1 MGLGVLLVLLG
12 VPHRSHPL
20 TQRLLSKPAVET
32 ALPPEIGLL
41 TTAGAPYCFCPMKV
55 TLPVDRSTLRTTA
68 TWPGPHFSPKM
79 RRSPNC
85 GARGSPLGIRV
96 SGTLRRGATSY
107 MFCADPFHPAASHA
121 L

>member
-12 VPHRSHPL
+12 VPPRSHPL
-20 TQRLLSKPAVET
+20 TQRLLSKPAGET
-32 ALPPEIGLL
+32 AFAREMGIL
-41 TTAGAPYCFCPMKV
+41 TVAGAAYWFCPMKV
-55 TLPVDRSTLRTTA
+55 SLPVARSTLRTTA
-68 TWPGPHFSPKM
+68 TWPGPDFSPKM

-85 GARGSPLGIRV
+85 GARGSPLGIWV